1 MYGLTL
7 FNISLTILIYICARV
22 IYRHISNPF
31 TTPVLLTT
39 ILVIIVLRIADIN
52 YVQYTPAKEWLT
64 YLLGPTTVAL
74 AVPMYK
80 NRLVIKEKAIHVSVG
95 LTVGSLATIASAIGI
110 SKLLNLSEMIQAT
123 SAVKAV
129 TTPVAIEIVPII
141 GGDPTLAA
149 VLVITAG
156 IFGAAFGSLC
166 LTLFKI
172 HDPISRGLGIGT
184 VSHGIGTSQA
194 VAEGKLQGAVSSVAM
209 GATAILTSIILPMVY
224 NLFN

>member
-7 FNISLTILIYICARV
+7 FNISLTLLIYIGARV
-22 IYRHISNPF
+22 LYRHISNPF

-39 ILVIIVLRIADIN
+39 ILVIIVLRIVDIN
-52 YVQYTPAKEWLT
+52 YEQYSPAKEWLT
-64 YLLGPTTVAL
+64 YLLGPATVAL

-80 NRLVIKEKAIHVSVG
+80 NRLVIREKAIQVSVG

-110 SKLLNLSEMIQAT
+110 SKLLNLSERIQAT

-156 IFGAAFGSLC
+156 IFGAAFGSLF

-194 VAEGKLQGAVSSVAM
+194 VAEGRLQGAVSSVAM
-209 GATAILTSIILPMVY
+209 GAAAILTSIMLPLIY
-224 NLFN
+224 KLFS

>member
-1 MYGLTL
+1 MFGLTL
-7 FNISLTILIYICARV
+7 FNISLTLLIYIGSRV
-22 IYRHISNPF
+22 LYRYISNPF

-64 YLLGPTTVAL
+64 YLLGPATVAL

-80 NRLVIKEKAIHVSVG
+80 NRLVIKEKAIQVSVG

-149 VLVITAG
+149 ILVISAG

-194 VAEGKLQGAVSSVAM
+194 VAEGKIQGAVSSVAM
-209 GATAILTSIILPMVY
+209 GAAAILTSIILPLVY
-224 NLFN
+224 NLFH

>member
-7 FNISLTILIYICARV
+7 FNITLTILIYIGSRV
-22 IYRHISNPF
+22 LYRHISNPF
-31 TTPVLLTT
+31 TTPVLLAT

-64 YLLGPTTVAL
+64 YLLGPATVAL

-80 NRLVIKEKAIHVSVG
+80 NRLVIKEKVIQVLIG
-95 LTVGSLATIASAIGI
+95 LTVGSLATIVSAIWI

-129 TTPVAIEIVPII
+129 TTPVAIEIVPLI

-166 LTLFKI
+166 LTLFNI
-172 HDPISRGLGIGT
+172 HDPVSRGLGIGT

-194 VAEGKLQGAVSSVAM
+194 VTEGKLQGAVSSVAM
-209 GATAILTSIILPMVY
+209 GAAAILTSIILPLIY
-224 NLFN
+224 NAIN

>member
-7 FNISLTILIYICARV
+7 FNISITLLIYIGARV
-22 IYRHISNPF
+22 LYRHISNPF

-39 ILVIIVLRIADIN
+39 ILVIIVLRIVDIN
-52 YVQYTPAKEWLT
+52 YEQYTPAKEWLT
-64 YLLGPTTVAL
+64 YLLGPATVAL

-80 NRLVIKEKAIHVSVG
+80 NRLVIREKAIQVSVG
-95 LTVGSLATIASAIGI
+95 LTVGSLATIASAVLI
-110 SKLLNLSEMIQAT
+110 SKLLNLSEMIQAS

-172 HDPISRGLGIGT
+172 HDPISRGLGMGT

-194 VAEGKLQGAVSSVAM
+194 VAEGRLQGAVSSVAM
-209 GATAILTSIILPMVY
+209 GAAAILTSIMLPLIY
-224 NLFN
+224 KLFS